1 MAAPQWELNLF
12 SADPRLLQPLDDR
25 HYEGGAAALAGLA
38 SSTRLRL
45 LHALMLGER
54 SVQRAAAWAR
64 VPQARAEAE
73 LRELERRGLVVSE
86 AREGE
91 PPEYVPSDGHLVA
104 LLYVAL
110 AHGGEPALAPQP
122 LLLRPKRRVASAR
135 VRAGE

>member
-12 SADPRLLQPLDDR
+12 SADPRLLQPRDDR
-25 HYEGGAAALAGLA
+25 DYERGADAIAGLA

-73 LRELERRGLVVSE
+73 LRELERRGLVARE
-86 AREGE
+86 ARDGE
-91 PPEYVPSDGHLVA
+91 VPEYAPRDGHLVVLA
-104 LLYVAL
+104 YVAL
-110 AHGGEPALAPQP
+110 LHGGETPLPSQP
-122 LLLRPKRRVASAR
+122 LLLREKRRVASAR